1 MITPLSLMVAIAT
14 TSQQCFHSV
23 SAHIYELNLAK
34 KNMDSFPKL
43 TFGLVM
49 KVVNLLLLLALL
61 LLLLR
66 LLALLVLLL
75 LLQPLELLLLPVPT
89 LHRLCTVLD

>member
-1 MITPLSLMVAIAT
+1 MFSFNKCSYLGAQFS
-14 TSQQCFHSV
+14 
-23 SAHIYELNLAK
+23 Y

-43 TFGLVM
+43 MFGLVM

-75 LLQPLELLLLPVPT
+75 LLQT
-89 LHRLCTVLD
+89 L